1 MTEKKIESLIK
12 QLTELRLMGW
22 IEPLRQELVQL
33 TPQHHDIV
41 VRVLEGCCAFDAA
54 QKHNKAVAAR
64 IAAAK
69 FIKVQTVD
77 NFDFNYNKST
87 KALQKEYLALHH
99 ETAANKFPRAIFVGT
114 AGLGKTHLSR
124 ALGYAACQ
132 AKNNVLF
139 TNAAK
144 MVNQLAAAKA
154 SHTLEKELNRFRRPK
169 VLIVDEL
176 GYVTMDN
183 EASNLMFQVISSRHD
198 EDLGTIVTTNIPF
211 GEWNQIFA
219 SNAIAHAVIDRL
231 TENAAVFYVEGPS
244 YRDKNRKRSQN

>member
-1 MTEKKIESLIK
+1 MTEKNLESLIK
-12 QLTELRLMGW
+12 QLTELKLTGW
-22 IEPLRQELVQL
+22 IEPLRRDLVQL
-33 TPQHHDIV
+33 TPQQHDIV
-41 VRVLEGCCAFDAA
+41 LRLLSQCCAYDAA
-54 QKHNKAVAAR
+54 KKHDKAVETR
-64 IAAAK
+64 IALAK

-77 NFDFNYNKST
+77 DFDFNYNKST
-87 KALQKEYLALHH
+87 KALQKKYLSLHH
-99 ETAANKFPRAIFVGT
+99 ETAAGKFPRAVFVGT

-124 ALGYAACQ
+124 SLGYAACQ
-132 AKNNVLF
+132 AKNAVLF
-139 TNAAK
+139 INAAK

-183 EASNLMFQVISSRHD
+183 EASNLMFQVVSSRHD

-231 TENAAVFYVEGPS
+231 TDNASVFYVEGPS
-244 YRDKNRKRSQN
+244 YREERSKKRS